1 MPSNLRIDP
10 ERLWST
16 LMETGAIG
24 ATAKGGI
31 NRQTL
36 TAADAAVRTWFQREA
51 ETLGCSVTVDEIGNM
66 FALRAGRQPG
76 LAPIALGSHLDTQPT
91 GGKFDGNL
99 GVLGALE
106 ALRTLV
112 SAGYETNAPIVVVNW
127 TNEEGAR
134 FAPAMLGSGV
144 FAGVYSR
151 ASADAI
157 ADSEGIRFG
166 TALDAIGWRGETKA
180 GTLPLS
186 AYLELHIEQGPILEA
201 EEKTIGVVTGVQGVR
216 WYELKL
222 SGRESHA
229 GTTPMPRR
237 ADALLASAHLIS
249 AVRDLALAYAPTA
262 VGTVGQVEVAP
273 NSPNVVPGQ
282 VRMTVDLRHHD
293 DAILEA
299 METALKAAV
308 DRAAAAEKVQITLR
322 KLHDLAAIT
331 FHPTCIAAVRSAAR
345 ALGYSERDI
354 ISGAG
359 HDAVHLSRI
368 TPSAMIFVPCKDGL
382 SHNEAESATREHCAA
397 GAQVLLEAALAID
410 AQLASGPL

>member
-16 LMETGAIG
+16 LMETAAIG
-24 ATAKGGI
+24 GTAKGGI

-36 TAADAAVRTWFQREA
+36 TAEDAKVRAWFKHTTEA
-51 ETLGCSVTVDEIGNM
+51 LGCKVSVDEIGNM
-66 FALRAGRQPG
+66 FALRPGRRAD

-112 SAGYETNAPIVVVNW
+112 AAGYETNAPFVVVNW

-144 FAGVYSR
+144 FAGVYKR
-151 ASADAI
+151 ADADAI
-157 ADSEGIRFG
+157 TDIAGVRLGE
-166 TALDAIGWRGETKA
+166 ALDAIGWRGEA
-180 GTLPLS
+180 RLGMPLS

-201 EEKTIGVVTGVQGVR
+201 EDKTIGVVTGVQGVR
-216 WYELKL
+216 WYEA
-222 SGRESHA
+222 SITGRESHA

-237 ADALLASAHLIS
+237 ADAMVACA
-249 AVRDLALAYAPTA
+249 RLALEVQRIALAHAPTA
-262 VGTVGQVEVAP
+262 VGTVGRVEVEP
-273 NSPNVVPGQ
+273 NSPNVIPGV

-293 DAILEA
+293 DAILSA
-299 METALKAAV
+299 MEASLYAAIDAIGREV
-308 DRAAAAEKVQITLR
+308 KVAIETR
-322 KLHDLAAIT
+322 KLHDLAAIR
-331 FHPTCIAAVRSAAR
+331 FHPDCVAAVRAGAE
-345 ALGYSERDI
+345 ALGYPHRDI

-359 HDAVHLSRI
+359 HDAVHLSKV
-368 TPSAMIFVPCKDGL
+368 TPTAMIFVPCKDGL

-397 GAQVLLEAALAID
+397 GAQVLLEAALALD
-410 AQLASGPL
+410 AKLGGAQ